1 LVRNF
6 WVLNLKIENS
16 EELYPQEQIMINPED
31 VKQMIQSGLQDAE
44 VYVQDLTGG
53 GDHYQ
58 VTVVSAEF
66 EGKSLVQQHRLVYGT
81 VNAAMASDAI
91 HAFALKTY
99 TPEKWA
105 AQPNAAI
112 AG

>member
-1 LVRNF
+1 MITPDA
-6 WVLNLKIENS
+6 LKE
-16 EELYPQEQIMINPED
+16 
-31 VKQMIQSGLQDAE
+31 MIQAGLPDAE
-44 VYVQDLTGG
+44 VQVQDLTGG

-58 VTVVSAEF
+58 ATVISSAF
-66 EGKSLVQQHRLVYGT
+66 AGKSLVQQHRLVYGM
-81 VNAAMASDAI
+81 VNDAMATEAL

-105 AQPNAAI
+105 EVGSAAI